1 MITLDALHGLFTR
14 RELTPREHLDRVLSA
29 LRDAA
34 ARTPAH
40 AAVRDYN
47 DDQARRAADAATARY
62 ASGQALG
69 DFDGGGE
76 VGQDD
81 PMRAKTGRWQLACL
95 ALVVSGCGLG
105 SSVVGG
111 PVDAGVD
118 VGVVIDVVSDRG
130 TRMRPICRYTG
141 RASNCIQGT

>member
-69 DFDGGGE
+69 DLIIIWSF
-76 VGQDD
+76 VYYYGQ
-81 PMRAKTGRWQLACL
+81 PH
-95 ALVVSGCGLG
+95 
-105 SSVVGG
+105 
-111 PVDAGVD
+111 
-118 VGVVIDVVSDRG
+118 DR
-130 TRMRPICRYTG
+130 R
-141 RASNCIQGT
+141 